1 MVGTGDLG
9 EGGAARPARRPCAGT
24 PQQLGFEETV
34 RMTIPMAFGEPI
46 GQGWEQIG
54 ELGVAFGLSA
64 LIGLERELKQKAAGI
79 RTYTVVGFGAA
90 LFMLVSKYGFT
101 DVLLSGKVVLDPSR
115 VAAQIVSGLGFI
127 GGGIIF
133 VKRDSV
139 RGLTTAASVWLTAA
153 VGAAA
158 GAGLAVLAAASTLG
172 YFIAILALP
181 VAARWTRE
189 RTRAGWPS
197 VRVQYLDGR
206 GLLRDVLSVVT
217 SAGFLVSDV
226 RTARHEPDQVPVGGD
241 VDVDESAANSVEV
254 TVQLSGKGDVQALV
268 GALTDLDGVLSVASG
283 EPDEF
288 D

>member
-1 MVGTGDLG
+1 
-9 EGGAARPARRPCAGT
+9 
-24 PQQLGFEETV
+24 
-34 RMTIPMAFGEPI
+34 MTIPMAFGEPI